1 MLTVLDTPYLD
12 ARADGLSFALG
23 LPPLDALA
31 VLPVERGGLTVE
43 LRLLGASH
51 QVIAGP
57 LSETVACLPPGDAAE
72 PLPGSAATT
81 LPGWSYA
88 FTATTAVHADDAAFG
103 RAVEAVCARLADRG
117 DALTGA
123 FPGSRYAVT
132 ALALDG
138 ADAAGAPLNAADP
151 ADPEAGPGAE
161 LDADLDGAARG
172 GAGAQNPERRAGI
185 GWRTWHA
192 YPQTREIVMTRS
204 RLVRPT

>member
-1 MLTVLDTPYLD
+1 MLAVLDTPYQD

-31 VLPVERGGLTVE
+31 VLPVERAGVTVE

-51 QVIAGP
+51 QVLAGP
-57 LSETVACLPPGDAAE
+57 LSETVACLPGAAS

-81 LPGWSYA
+81 LPGWTYA
-88 FTATTAVHADDAAFG
+88 FTAETAAHDDDAAFG

-123 FPGSRYAVT
+123 FPGSPHAVT
-132 ALALDG
+132 AIALE
-138 ADAAGAPLNAADP
+138 AAAPHAT
-151 ADPEAGPGAE
+151 
-161 LDADLDGAARG
+161 
-172 GAGAQNPERRAGI
+172 AQQSGI

-204 RLVRPT
+204 RLVRPS

>member
-1 MLTVLDTPYLD
+1 MRATLETPYAD

-31 VLPVERGGLTVE
+31 VLPVERAGLTVE
-43 LRLLGASH
+43 FRLLGASH

-57 LSETVACLPPGDAAE
+57 LSETVACLPDATE
-72 PLPGSAATT
+72 PLPGRASTTVPGWTYDFAATT
-81 LPGWSYA
+81 AAHSDATA
-88 FTATTAVHADDAAFG
+88 FA

-123 FPGSRYAVT
+123 FPGSPHAVT
-132 ALALDG
+132 ALTLEETARE
-138 ADAAGAPLNAADP
+138 
-151 ADPEAGPGAE
+151 EAG
-161 LDADLDGAARG
+161 L
-172 GAGAQNPERRAGI
+172 

-204 RLVRPT
+204 RLLTSSPGPKAGDSNPSAYGRRMS

>member
-1 MLTVLDTPYLD
+1 MRAVLDAPYRD

-31 VLPVERGGLTVE
+31 VLPVERGGLTVQ

-57 LSETVACLPPGDAAE
+57 LSETVACLEGDAAE
-72 PLPGSAATT
+72 PLPGSTATT
-81 LPGWSYA
+81 LTGWDYR
-88 FTATTAVHADDAAFG
+88 FTATTAVHDDDAAFG
-103 RAVEAVCARLADRG
+103 RAVDAVCARLADRG

-123 FPGSRYAVT
+123 FPGSRHAVT

-138 ADAAGAPLNAADP
+138 APPGMVPAGRGSAGRVPAGRAP
-151 ADPEAGPGAE
+151 
-161 LDADLDGAARG
+161 DGATPG
-172 GAGAQNPERRAGI
+172 GTGPRAGI

>member
-1 MLTVLDTPYLD
+1 MQATLDTPYAD

-23 LPPLDALA
+23 LPPMDALA
-31 VLPVERGGLTVE
+31 VLPVERAGLTVE

-57 LSETVACLPPGDAAE
+57 LSETVACLPGRAD
-72 PLPGSAATT
+72 PLPGHAAASVPGWAYDFAATT
-81 LPGWSYA
+81 AAHSDGTA
-88 FTATTAVHADDAAFG
+88 FA

-123 FPGSRYAVT
+123 FPGSPHAVT
-132 ALALDG
+132 VLALEDTAG
-138 ADAAGAPLNAADP
+138 QEAAL
-151 ADPEAGPGAE
+151 
-161 LDADLDGAARG
+161 
-172 GAGAQNPERRAGI
+172 

-204 RLVRPT
+204 RLVRPS

>member
-1 MLTVLDTPYLD
+1 MRTVLDTPYRD

-31 VLPVERGGLTVE
+31 VLPVERGGLTVQ

-57 LSETVACLPPGDAAE
+57 LSETVACLPEDGGE

-81 LPGWSYA
+81 LPGWSYD
-88 FTATTAVHADDAAFG
+88 FTATTAVHADDAAFA
-103 RAVEAVCARLADRG
+103 RAVDAVCARLADRG

-123 FPGSRYAVT
+123 FPGSRHAVT
-132 ALALDG
+132 ALAL
-138 ADAAGAPLNAADP
+138 
-151 ADPEAGPGAE
+151 EHAGP
-161 LDADLDGAARG
+161 DGAAAG
-172 GAGAQNPERRAGI
+172 GTGAEHPEPRAGI

>member
-1 MLTVLDTPYLD
+1 MRTTLDTPYAD
-12 ARADGLSFALG
+12 ARADALSFALG

-31 VLPVERGGLTVE
+31 VLPIERAGLTVE

-57 LSETVACLPPGDAAE
+57 LSETVACLPGSAE
-72 PLPGSAATT
+72 PLPGRASSDVPGWTYEFAATT
-81 LPGWSYA
+81 AALSDGTA
-88 FTATTAVHADDAAFG
+88 FC

-117 DALTGA
+117 DALTGD
-123 FPGSRYAVT
+123 FPGSRHAVT
-132 ALALDG
+132 ALALERTVRAGSALEQG
-138 ADAAGAPLNAADP
+138 ALRRGAPRPGAAENAAPDHSERETP
-151 ADPEAGPGAE
+151 ALEE
-161 LDADLDGAARG
+161 T
-172 GAGAQNPERRAGI
+172 GI

>member
-1 MLTVLDTPYLD
+1 MLATLDTPYAD
-12 ARADGLSFALG
+12 ARADALSFALG

-31 VLPVERGGLTVE
+31 VLPVERDGLAVE

-57 LSETVACLPPGDAAE
+57 LSETVACLPGSAE
-72 PLPGSAATT
+72 PLPRRAGAT
-81 LPGWSYA
+81 LPGWTYD
-88 FTATTAVHADDAAFG
+88 FTATTAASADDAAFG

-123 FPGSRYAVT
+123 FPGSRHAVT
-132 ALALDG
+132 ALALEDT
-138 ADAAGAPLNAADP
+138 
-151 ADPEAGPGAE
+151 
-161 LDADLDGAARG
+161 
-172 GAGAQNPERRAGI
+172 GI

-204 RLVRPT
+204 RLVRPS